1 MVLPNCVYILFS
13 QKDFFLYI
21 GFTKNIHN
29 RVKKHNSGGNKSTS
43 YRRPLELIFCE
54 YYLLE
59 ADARKREMYFKT
71 NMGKK
76 AIKLMLRTT
85 LETMGYKGSMK
96 KLTIEADPILDEI
109 DTLNN

>member
-1 MVLPNCVYILFS
+1 MTLPYCVYILFS

-21 GFTKNIHN
+21 GFTTNINN
-29 RVKKHNSGGNKSTS
+29 RLKKHNSGGNISTS

-54 YYLLE
+54 YYLFE
-59 ADARKREMYFKT
+59 NDARKRELYFKT

-85 LETMGYKGSMK
+85 LETMGYKGSLK
-96 KLTIEADPILDEI
+96 NLKIESDPIFSESGALI
-109 DTLNN
+109 